1 MKLEELKKLM
11 IEKLNDIE
19 ELKEKARE
27 NLTNELGLKEEFLK
41 QLDKL
46 ASIKDEF
53 IVRLK
58 DASSMK
64 EINDIRVEF
73 LGKKGP
79 ITELYSLMSTF
90 DNEQKKLFGKYI
102 NNFKTTT
109 IAIIEEFINYFKEE
123 EINQKLANE
132 QIDITLPATKLNVGT
147 PNILENLIEEFEQL
161 LMSMGYDVVE
171 GPEVEKDLYNFELLN
186 LPKGHPARDAQD
198 TFYTKDDVMLL
209 RSQTSPVQVRT
220 MLNNTEK
227 TPIRIICPGKTYRR
241 DDDDATHSHQFTQ
254 IEGLLVDYNISLA
267 DLKGTFDVI
276 AKKLFGEDR
285 ETRFRPSFYPF
296 TEPSVELD
304 ISCFNCGSKGCN
316 ICKGTGWI
324 TVGGAGMV
332 HPNVLKNCGYDPEKF
347 TGFAFGFGAE
357 RLAMLK
363 YGITDIRTFY
373 TNDLR
378 ITENFNRLDVEE

>member
-1 MKLEELKKLM
+1 M
-11 IEKLNDIE
+11 
-19 ELKEKARE
+19 KEKVE
-27 NLTNELGLKEEFLK
+27 NIKNEL
-41 QLDKL
+41 
-46 ASIKDEF
+46 IKDLENANALLD
-53 IVRLK
+53 VQNLK
-58 DASSMK
+58 VK
-64 EINDIRVEF
+64 Y
-73 LGKKGP
+73 LGKKGLV
-79 ITELYSLMSTF
+79 TELTSNMRDLSIDEKKEVGMLS
-90 DNEQKKLFGKYI
+90 NETKNFVTHELSKLEEKINNLELEKKLASEK
-102 NNFKTTT
+102 
-109 IAIIEEFINYFKEE
+109 
-123 EINQKLANE
+123 
-132 QIDITLPATKLNVGT
+132 IDISLPSTKVEVGVE
-147 PNILENLIEEFEQL
+147 NILEKLIEEVESL
-161 LMSMGYDVVE
+161 ALSMGYDVVE

-198 TFYTKDDVMLL
+198 TFYLDSDTTLL
-209 RSQTSPVQVRT
+209 RSQTSPVQIRT
-220 MLNNTEK
+220 MLENKEK

-254 IEGLLVDYNISLA
+254 IEGLIVDKDISLA
-267 DLKGTFDVI
+267 NLKATFDII

-304 ISCFNCGSKGCN
+304 ISCFNCGGKGCN

-324 TVGGAGMV
+324 TVGGAGIV
-332 HPNVLKNCGYDPEKF
+332 HHNVLDNCGYDSNKW

-378 ITENFNRLDVEE
+378 TKENFDRKDAE

>member
-1 MKLEELKKLM
+1 M
-11 IEKLNDIE
+11 
-19 ELKEKARE
+19 KEKVEEIKKNLESDLE
-27 NLTNELGLKEEFLK
+27 NIKSLQEIQDLKVK
-41 QLDKL
+41 Y
-46 ASIKDEF
+46 
-53 IVRLK
+53 
-58 DASSMK
+58 
-64 EINDIRVEF
+64 
-73 LGKKGP
+73 LGKKGLV
-79 ITELYSLMSTF
+79 TELTSNMKELSIEERKEVGKLS
-90 DNEQKKLFGKYI
+90 NEIKNYVTEKINNLEEKLKEIELNKKL
-102 NNFKTTT
+102 
-109 IAIIEEFINYFKEE
+109 E
-123 EINQKLANE
+123 NE
-132 QIDITLPATKLNVGT
+132 KIDITLPSTKISMGGA
-147 PNILENLIEEFEQL
+147 NILEKLIEEVEEL

-198 TFYTKDDVMLL
+198 TFYTDGETLLL
-209 RSQTSPVQVRT
+209 RSQTSPVQIRT
-220 MLNNTEK
+220 MLENTDK

-254 IEGLLVDYNISLA
+254 IEGLLVDKDISLA
-267 DLKGTFDVI
+267 NLKATFDII

-296 TEPSVELD
+296 TEPSVEMD
-304 ISCFNCGSKGCN
+304 ISCFNCHGSGCN

-324 TVGGAGMV
+324 TVGGAGIV
-332 HPNVLKNCGYDPEKF
+332 HHNVLDNCGYDSNVW

-378 ITENFNRLDVEE
+378 TKDNFDRRDV